1 MKRYHPIVAI
11 IFGIIL
17 SVILGFILPIILT
30 FFGLILGGFTAT
42 YLSKTNKAILGFYV
56 GLVISIIVF
65 LPSLFISN
73 NFSSY
78 ALITLVLI
86 PFLGF
91 LGGFIAKKLRL
102 RSYAEDE
109 LDNNKGIK
117 WNIYIVSIILGIFFV
132 VLGLLEMLILGLSI
146 SIVTALLGIMFVVG
160 GVFTRKGYRNKTFYL
175 FMFSILALIGLISVY
190 GFLVKPADIFD
201 NYLSLG
207 VFILFLFLYSRTYL
221 LRHKAV
227 KLPWKDEW

>member
-1 MKRYHPIVAI
+1 MRRYHPIIAI
-11 IFGIIL
+11 IFGIVF

-56 GLVISIIVF
+56 GLVISILVF

-86 PFLGF
+86 PILGF
-91 LGGFIAKKLRL
+91 LGGFIAKKLR
-102 RSYAEDE
+102 SDDEDQI
-109 LDNNKGIK
+109 DDGDGFK
-117 WNIYIVSIILGIFFV
+117 WNISNVSIILGVFFV
-132 VLGLLEMLILGLSI
+132 VFGLLGMLISGLSI
-146 SIVTALLGIMFVVG
+146 SLVTALLGITFIVG
-160 GVFTRKGYRNKTFYL
+160 GVFTRRGYRNKTFYL
-175 FMFSILALIGLISVY
+175 VMFSIVAIIGLISVY
-190 GFLVKPADIFD
+190 GFLFTPVDIFN
-201 NYLSLG
+201 NYLNMGIFL
-207 VFILFLFLYSRTYL
+207 LFLFLYGKAYL
-221 LRHKAV
+221 RRHKAV